1 MTATALLEF
10 ARGPALW
17 ASLAVLVAG
26 SLWRIAGILR
36 LGSQPDLS
44 TPRSTRWLAGAMR
57 GIFARMIPRA
67 EFRHRIKLGVWNAYA
82 YHLGLAVIVF
92 GYVPHIHFV
101 ERLTGL
107 AWPPL
112 PEAVVIPCVG
122 LTFLSL
128 FIALMERLA
137 DPVRRLLSGFDDY
150 FSWFVVLLPLG
161 TGMIAIH
168 QSYAPGAAPLPPLDP
183 LPVAVHLLSVEL
195 LFLWLPFGKLAH
207 AVTRASAPVASICC
221 FFISNAAKRRPS
233 AR

>member
-1 MTATALLEF
+1 MGLLEF

-17 ASLAVLVAG
+17 ASLAVLLAG

-36 LGSQPDLS
+36 LGSKPDLS

-67 EFRHRIKLGVWNAYA
+67 EFRRRGKLGVWNGYV
-82 YHLGLAVIVF
+82 YHLGLAAIVF
-92 GYVPHIHFV
+92 GYLPHIRFV

-112 PEAVVIPCVG
+112 PGPVVYVCVG
-122 LTFLSL
+122 LTFVSL
-128 FIALMERLA
+128 FIALLERVT

-150 FSWFVVLLPLG
+150 FSWFVVMLPLA
-161 TGMIAIH
+161 TGMIAIQ
-168 QSYAPGAAPLPPLDP
+168 QSYAPGAAAAPPLDP
-183 LPVAVHLLSVEL
+183 LPLAIHLLSVEL

-207 AVTRASAPVASICC
+207 AFLVFASRGLTG
-221 FFISNAAKRRPS
+221 AALSRKG
-233 AR
+233 AAL

>member
-1 MTATALLEF
+1 MGLLEI

-17 ASLAVLVAG
+17 ASLAVLAAG

-36 LGSQPDLS
+36 LGSRPDLS

-67 EFRHRIKLGVWNAYA
+67 EFRHRGKLGVWNGYV

-92 GYVPHIHFV
+92 GYLPHIRFI

-112 PEAVVIPCVG
+112 PGPVVYVCVG
-122 LTFLSL
+122 LTFVSL
-128 FIALMERLA
+128 FIALLERVT

-150 FSWFVVLLPLG
+150 FSWFVVVLPLA
-161 TGMIAIH
+161 TGMIVIH
-168 QSYAPGAAPLPPLDP
+168 QSYAPGATLTPALDP
-183 LPVAVHLLSVEL
+183 LPLAIHLLSVEL

-207 AVTRASAPVASICC
+207 AFLVFASRGVTG
-221 FFISNAAKRRPS
+221 AALTRKG
-233 AR
+233 AAL